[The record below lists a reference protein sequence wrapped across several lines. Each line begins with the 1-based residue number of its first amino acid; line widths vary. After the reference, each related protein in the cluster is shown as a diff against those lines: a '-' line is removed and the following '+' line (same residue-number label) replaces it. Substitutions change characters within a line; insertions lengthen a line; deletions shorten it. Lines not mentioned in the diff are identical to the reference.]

1 MQKRFDLNINKILE
15 RPEIIFVIL
24 AFIFGSIFLFK
35 TPPFEVPDEPH
46 HLLRA
51 CEVADFIFYSKTPV
65 QKTKYDRY
73 FFNIDKSSYIKKNS
87 DNNKYN
93 CMQREK
99 TQFHFASRNS
109 AIMYIIPA
117 LGIKIGSLFTQ
128 DGNIL
133 FYIGRFLN
141 LLLYI
146 SLSALA
152 IKITPVFKYPFMYVA
167 LLPMALFEG
176 MSYSADSFNNAFA
189 FFFLAFI
196 FNLIF
201 SKNEITKKDFI
212 ILCILSCVCA
222 MCKGLV
228 FFLFLLF
235 FLPPFSKEF
244 KLKKNIYVAILIFI
258 SFVICQLLIALGPK
272 NLNSEYTVINDFL
285 YIFKEPIS
293 VLYKILV
300 TSFVNI
306 VSYFKQMVGV
316 LGWLHIFLRHEIYT
330 LSLLSFI
337 SMVIILKERVS
348 FKLRMIALLI
358 ILFSYFII
366 QYTLLIYW
374 SNPNAQTINGF
385 QGRYLIPMLPLLF
398 IVFANNKFTFS
409 EKIIKTYKILLI
421 ISIVYMLISSYF
433 TLNVFYNVLG
443 LDRNIMDD
451 FLNNKV
457 QLINKSDI
465 N

>member
-176 MSYSADSFNNAFA
+176 MSYSADSFNNGFA
-189 FFFLAFI
+189 FLFFAYI
-196 FNLIF
+196 FKLIF
-201 SKNEITKKDFI
+201 DKTEINKKDFS
-212 ILCILSCVCA
+212 ILSLMSFIGA
-222 MCKGLV
+222 FCKGLV
-228 FFLFLLF
+228 YPLALLP
-235 FLPPFSKEF
+235 FLPKFSREF
-244 KLKKNIYVAILIFI
+244 KLKKGLCIGILIFI
-258 SFVICQLLIALGPK
+258 TLIICQIWVTINPK
-272 NLNSEYTVINDFL
+272 NLNPNYVVINNSL
-285 YIFKEPIS
+285 WLLQEPIETFS
-293 VLYKILV
+293 KFCTTTFI
-300 TSFVNI
+300 NI
-306 VSYFKQMVGV
+306 RIYFCQMIGV
-316 LGWLHIFLRHEIYT
+316 LGWLHISLRPEVYV
-330 LSLLSFI
+330 LAFMSFS
-337 SMVIILKERVS
+337 SMFIFLKEKIS
-348 FKLRMIALLI
+348 YGLKITALI
-358 ILFSYFII
+358 VFLFAYFIA
-366 QYTLLIYW
+366 QYNLLIYW
-374 SNPNAQTINGF
+374 SNPDAKIISGF
-385 QGRYLIPMLPLLF
+385 QGRYLISMLPLLF
-398 IVFANNKFTFS
+398 IVFANNKFNFS
-409 EKIIKTYKILLI
+409 DKIIKIYKILLL
-421 ISIVYMLISSYF
+421 ISIIYMLITSCLA
-433 TLNVFYNVLG
+433 LNNFYNVLG
-443 LDRNIMDD
+443 LDRYLMDNYIKYGT
-451 FLNNKV
+451 F
-457 QLINKSDI
+457 LINK
-465 N
+465 

>member
-1 MQKRFDLNINKILE
+1 MLRRFNLTLNKLLE
-15 RPEIIFVIL
+15 KPEIIFVIL

-35 TPPFEVPDEPH
+35 TPPFEVPDEPN
-46 HLLRA
+46 HLLRT
-51 CEVADFIFYSKTPV
+51 CEIADFIFYSKTPV
-65 QKTKYDRY
+65 QDTDYDKY
-73 FFNIDKSSYIKKNS
+73 FLNIDKLSYIKKNS

-133 FYIGRFLN
+133 FYLGRFFN
-141 LLLYI
+141 LFLYI
-146 SLSALA
+146 FLSAVA
-152 IKITPVFKYPFMYVA
+152 IRITPILKYPFMYIA
-167 LLPMALFEG
+167 LLPMALFQG

-235 FLPPFSKEF
+235 FLPPFAKEF

-316 LGWLHIFLRHEIYT
+316 LGWLHIFLRPDVYVFGFM
-330 LSLLSFI
+330 SFI
-337 SMVIILKERVS
+337 SMIIFIKEKIS
-348 FKLRMIALLI
+348 FKFRITALLI

-374 SNPNAQTINGF
+374 SNPNAQIINGF

-398 IVFANNKFTFS
+398 IVFANNRFS
-409 EKIIKTYKILLI
+409 FGEKTIKIYKILLI
-421 ISIVYMLISSYF
+421 ISIIYILIGSCLS
-433 TLNVFYNVLG
+433 LNTFYNVLG
-443 LDRNIMDD
+443 IDRYLMDAY
-451 FLNNKV
+451 LKN
-457 QLINKSDI
+457 
-465 N
+465 

>member
-1 MQKRFDLNINKILE
+1 MLRRFNLTLNKLLE
-15 RPEIIFVIL
+15 KPEIIFVIL
-24 AFIFGSIFLFK
+24 AFIFGSIFLFQ
-35 TPPFEVPDEPH
+35 TPPFEVPDEPN
-46 HLLRA
+46 HLLRT
-51 CEVADFIFYSKTPV
+51 CEIADFIFYSKTPV
-65 QKTKYDRY
+65 QDTDYDKY
-73 FFNIDKSSYIKKNS
+73 FLNIDKSSYIKKNS

-99 TQFHFASRNS
+99 AQFHAASRNS

-189 FFFLAFI
+189 FFFFSFI

-212 ILCILSCVCA
+212 ILSILSCICA

-228 FFLFLLF
+228 FYLFLLLL
-235 FLPPFSKEF
+235 LPTFSKEF
-244 KLKKNIYVAILIFI
+244 RFKKYLYIVILILV
-258 SFVICQLLIALGPK
+258 SFFICQYWIAINSN
-272 NLNSEYTVINDFL
+272 NLNSKYPVINDFL
-285 YIFKEPIS
+285 YIFKYPM
-293 VLYKILV
+293 VVFQKICI
-300 TSFVNI
+300 TSLLNI
-306 VSYFKQMVGV
+306 VNYFKQTIGV
-316 LGWLHIFLRHEIYT
+316 LGWLHIFLRPDVYVFGFM
-330 LSLLSFI
+330 SFI
-337 SMVIILKERVS
+337 SMIIFIKEKIS
-348 FKLRMIALLI
+348 FKFRITALLI
-358 ILFSYFII
+358 ILASYFII

-374 SNPNAQTINGF
+374 SNPNAQIINGF

-398 IVFANNKFTFS
+398 IVFANSKFTFS